1 MVTLQTSPT
10 APTPDQLQQT
20 QQRIDAYVQTI
31 ASSPDQRAGAFPY
44 YLFHGAGTPVKGTV
58 LMFHGFSARPHQMA
72 RLADYLFRNGF
83 NVYQATLAGHAYCI
97 PDKYWPQVDLKPE
110 ILVPLREKIAAD
122 PVLQHYLANLAT
134 AGDVGAVTPSP
145 VQMVGLVARLRQL
158 EPRLLDIVAAI
169 ERDNDPD
176 FDRYYVS
183 SHLAY
188 LSDAQ
193 ARLAEL
199 EALPGPVYTVGL
211 SVGGAVAL
219 ALAAQNPQRV
229 TKTVAFAPLLAVY
242 GETRR
247 RYVNLAGPLD
257 VKEFGWDE
265 LKFPLGCFTGA
276 NRFGAFVRTSENVA
290 ALRPTPTLIVL
301 TENEDAADPQTT
313 ESFNRSLSRASLFK
327 RYDNHYLHT
336 FPSEALVPH
345 PMVDPSE
352 VSQNMSNDY
361 WKPMYQETFRFLT
374 KTEFKSSSLE
384 QIEAVSDL
392 PPVVA
397 V

>member
-1 MVTLQTSPT
+1 
-10 APTPDQLQQT
+10 
-20 QQRIDAYVQTI
+20 
-31 ASSPDQRAGAFPY
+31 
-44 YLFHGAGTPVKGTV
+44 
-58 LMFHGFSARPHQMA
+58 
-72 RLADYLFRNGF
+72 
-83 NVYQATLAGHAYCI
+83 
-97 PDKYWPQVDLKPE
+97 
-110 ILVPLREKIAAD
+110 
-122 PVLQHYLANLAT
+122 
-134 AGDVGAVTPSP
+134 
-145 VQMVGLVARLRQL
+145 
-158 EPRLLDIVAAI
+158 
-169 ERDNDPD
+169 
-176 FDRYYVS
+176 
-183 SHLAY
+183 
-188 LSDAQ
+188 
-193 ARLAEL
+193 
-199 EALPGPVYTVGL
+199 
-211 SVGGAVAL
+211 
-219 ALAAQNPQRV
+219 
-229 TKTVAFAPLLAVY
+229 
-242 GETRR
+242 
-247 RYVNLAGPLD
+247 
-257 VKEFGWDE
+257 
-265 LKFPLGCFTGA
+265 
-276 NRFGAFVRTSENVA
+276 VRTSENVA